1 VLGWK
6 KGKGQGVRAKRPSSS
21 SPPSRSRTEEG
32 QGGLGRRRATTP
44 QGSATAGERGKAE
57 GESRGSQPRA
67 HLGPGLLVE
76 AALRRRA
83 AAGYGGRGGG
93 AWRLGEGS
101 EAVVEVRG
109 AQGFFIGA
117 GWSVRGRYFE
127 LASSN
132 GRQWW
137 FGKNPG
143 VDSGRRDLRS
153 IRRCVT

>member
-1 VLGWK
+1 MPFFFLPSFPIQNRGGPGRPRPTAGDGAPGVGGGRG
-6 KGKGQGVRAKRPSSS
+6 KGK
-21 SPPSRSRTEEG
+21 T
-32 QGGLGRRRATTP
+32 
-44 QGSATAGERGKAE
+44 E

-76 AALRRRA
+76 AAPRRRA

-117 GWSVRGRYFE
+117 GRSVRGAQGFFM
-127 LASSN
+127 AGN
-132 GRQWW
+132 GGS
-137 FGKNPG
+137 GKIPVWTPAG
-143 VDSGRRDLRS
+143 GICGRFDA
-153 IRRCVT
+153 V

>member
-1 VLGWK
+1 LEKGERAGG
-6 KGKGQGVRAKRPSSS
+6 KGKTPFF
-21 SPPSRSRTEEG
+21 SPLTPDPE
-32 QGGLGRRRATTP
+32 QRRA
-44 QGSATAGERGKAE
+44 GAASADGGDGAPGVGGGWGKGKTE

-76 AALRRRA
+76 AAPRRRA
-83 AAGYGGRGGG
+83 AAGYSGRGGG
-93 AWRLGEGS
+93 AWRLREGS

-117 GWSVRGRYFE
+117 GRSVQCRYFE

-143 VDSGRRDLRS
+143 VDSGRRDSQS